1 MSTNQEII
9 QKYKNY
15 STSQLELLVTR
26 VKEDDKREAIESILA
41 ERQAKK
47 RGSTTKEPP
56 KQKESEVPTT
66 KEKSESKPKSEKPKV
81 EKPKKEK
88 KEKAPA
94 KVRKE
99 ASTAVIRSE
108 DAELNAKIQELPTL
122 VGEALE
128 ERKAF
133 LKEKGIDVEFIPFL
147 SKGDLVEF
155 EAANNSPEKGKIFKG
170 VVLNVNDLDKAGR
183 RYCRVKVEGFGT
195 FQKSQIS
202 VKRLENAKQ

>member
-41 ERQAKK
+41 ERRAKK
-47 RGSTTKEPP
+47 GGTPTKETP
-56 KQKESEVPTT
+56 KETETPT
-66 KEKSESKPKSEKPKV
+66 KEKSESKPKVEKPKV

-108 DAELNAKIQELPTL
+108 DSELNSKIQELPTL

-128 ERKAF
+128 ERKSF
-133 LKEKGIDVEFIPFL
+133 LKENGIDVEFIPFL
-147 SKGDLVEF
+147 AKGDLVEF

-170 VVLNVNDLDKAGR
+170 YVLNVNDLDKAGR